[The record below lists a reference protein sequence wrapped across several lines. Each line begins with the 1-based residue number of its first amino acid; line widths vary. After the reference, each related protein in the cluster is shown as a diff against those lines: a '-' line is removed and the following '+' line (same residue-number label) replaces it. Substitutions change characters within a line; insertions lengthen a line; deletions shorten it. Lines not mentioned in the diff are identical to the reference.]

1 VTETLTPEGLVEA
14 GIETVI
20 LAAPDLQGR
29 LFGKRVP
36 PARFGAAMAAGI
48 DVCTCALAWDV
59 AQDLGMDVSFAGFHT
74 GWHDFVLM
82 PDVDTLRPAAWL
94 DGVAV
99 CMADVVEHHGG
110 PLLDIAP
117 RSVLRRQIERLA
129 ALGYDAYVGSEPEF
143 YLFRPGYDE
152 AREGGYRNLRPTRM
166 THDDYLIQPAN
177 ALEPFFRELRGGLIA
192 SGIDVELSQ
201 IEWGRGQWEM
211 NVAYGPALENADC
224 HVLFKMAVKDL
235 AARNGMAATFM
246 ARPSGDMGSSNHFH
260 VSLRDRDGAPAFH
273 DARAADRLSAVGRQ
287 AIAGVLARAGEL
299 MLCYAPTIN
308 SYRRA
313 AGRDLVAGF
322 GATWG
327 YDNRTTSMRVVG
339 GSPSSLRMEW
349 RVPGADVNAHVA
361 VAALLA
367 SVADGI
373 ERGLDPGPAIEGNA
387 YERDVEPLP
396 RDLRAAAEAFAGSAF
411 AREAFGDRVVEHYAA
426 AAEFEWRAFMDT
438 VTEWEVDRYFE
449 HI

>member
-1 VTETLTPEGLVEA
+1 VTETLTPDGLVEA

-36 PARFGAAMAAGI
+36 PARFPAAMAAGI
-48 DVCTCALAWDV
+48 DVCTCALAWDI
-59 AQDLGMDVSFAGFHT
+59 AQDLGMEVSFAGFHT
-74 GWHDFVLM
+74 GWHDFVLS
-82 PDVDTLRPAAWL
+82 PDLDTLRPAAWL

-110 PLLDIAP
+110 PQLDIAP
-117 RSVLRRQIERLA
+117 RSVLRRQVERLQ
-129 ALGYDAYVGSEPEF
+129 ALGYGAYVGSEPEF

-152 AREGGYRNLRPTRM
+152 AREGGYRNLRPTRL
-166 THDDYLIQPAN
+166 THDDYMIQPAN

-246 ARPSGDMGSSNHFH
+246 ARPSADMGSSSHFH

-273 DARAADRLSAVGRQ
+273 DAAAEGRLSAVGRQ

-327 YDNRTTSMRVVG
+327 YDNRTTSLRVVG
-339 GSPSSLRMEW
+339 GSPSSLRIEW
-349 RVPGADVNAHVA
+349 RVPGADVNAHIA
-361 VAALLA
+361 VAAILA

-373 ERGLDPGPAIEGNA
+373 ERGLEPGPAIAGNA
-387 YERDVEPLP
+387 YDCEVEPLP

-411 AREAFGDRVVEHYAA
+411 ARAAFGDRVVEHYAA

>member
-1 VTETLTPEGLVEA
+1 
-14 GIETVI
+14 
-20 LAAPDLQGR
+20 
-29 LFGKRVP
+29 
-36 PARFGAAMAAGI
+36 
-48 DVCTCALAWDV
+48 
-59 AQDLGMDVSFAGFHT
+59 
-74 GWHDFVLM
+74 M
-82 PDVDTLRPAAWL
+82 PDVGTLRRVAWL
-94 DGVAV
+94 DGVAA

-152 AREGGYRNLRPTRM
+152 AREGGYRNLRPTRL

-246 ARPSGDMGSSNHFH
+246 ARPSDDMGSSSHFH
-260 VSLRDRDGAPAFH
+260 VSLRDREGAPAFH
-273 DARAADRLSAVGRQ
+273 EAGAEGTLSAIGRQ
-287 AIAGVLARAGEL
+287 AVAGVLARAGEL

-349 RVPGADVNAHVA
+349 RVPGADVNAHIA

-367 SVADGI
+367 SAADGI
-373 ERGLDPGPAIEGNA
+373 ERGLDPGAAIAGNA
-387 YERDVEPLP
+387 YEHDVAPLP